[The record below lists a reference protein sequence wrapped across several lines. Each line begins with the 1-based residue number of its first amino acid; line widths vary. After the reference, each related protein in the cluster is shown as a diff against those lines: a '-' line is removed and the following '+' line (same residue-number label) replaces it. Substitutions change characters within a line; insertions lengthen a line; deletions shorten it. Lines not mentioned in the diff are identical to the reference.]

1 LVVLYE
7 LEHNI
12 SKDETSKKIADNK
25 ETPVPTVQPS
35 KVDGIISALSEL
47 ENNIDSLD
55 EKLVDMKKEL
65 NQKATKEIDKF
76 KEQVT
81 QMATKE
87 ATTIIDNARE
97 KAKLESQKIMTESDA
112 NLKDV
117 QNKIDANFNDAVDYV
132 VSTVLKA

>member
-1 LVVLYE
+1 MFLFE
-7 LEHNI
+7 LELNG
-12 SKDETSKKIADNK
+12 SKEATSKKIADNK
-25 ETPVPTVQPS
+25 EPSVATLQPS

-47 ENNIDSLD
+47 ETNIDSLD
-55 EKLVDMKKEL
+55 EKLAYMKKEL

-76 KEQVT
+76 KEQVI

-87 ATTIIDNARE
+87 AATIIANARD
-97 KAKLESQKIMTESDA
+97 KAKLESQKIVTESDA

-117 QNKIDANFNDAVDYV
+117 QNKIDAKFNEAVDHV